1 MSEDVEFD
9 FEEVVNMYIDDFF
22 FLELFYYELFR
33 WKLYLSDKFDD
44 NLLLSIVEIIKICD
58 QVYFLNIYVLFQ
70 IVVIIFVISCE
81 CEWSFFVLRRLNIFN
96 CVCMGQKRFLVF
108 VLIYIYYDKELNLDD
123 VVDIFVKFYL
133 RRMDLQSIIFYDE
146 QVGKVVRV

>member
-1 MSEDVEFD
+1 MFVKCGKLIGLVLIVLMSEDVEFD

-58 QVYFLNIYVLFQ
+58 
-70 IVVIIFVISCE
+70 
-81 CEWSFFVLRRLNIFN
+81 
-96 CVCMGQKRFLVF
+96 
-108 VLIYIYYDKELNLDD
+108 
-123 VVDIFVKFYL
+123 
-133 RRMDLQSIIFYDE
+133 
-146 QVGKVVRV
+146 